1 LLLSQDLKKVQ
12 PWNQAAA
19 RCVWKKEQETDAGGW
34 QVDAWRAGTIQVH
47 SAASSFRPHSS
58 FVRQKVAALS
68 SLREASVAPSR
79 KSKRFWI
86 WLAAAVVVVV
96 ALLGIGAA
104 RLTRGSGIDLN
115 KLAKVT
121 RADVARSV
129 VATGKIQPITKVEV
143 KSKASGIVE
152 KLYVD
157 INNQVHKGQQL
168 AQLDQQEIVAQV
180 EAQRAQLAA
189 AEANVSTY
197 QANIEQDKVNAAAP
211 DLPMY
216 KATLDRN
223 LEMQKLGIVSR
234 QALDDANKDYL
245 AALTR
250 RDSAKAQIGVD
261 AARLKQARAQVL
273 QAQASLKQLEEQLSY
288 TTIVAPMD
296 GVILSRDVEIGDAV
310 SSILVL
316 GSTATLVMTE
326 GDINQ
331 VYVQGKV
338 DEADIAH
345 VYMSQPARIK
355 VESFRDRVF
364 NGKVTK
370 IAPLGVEKDN
380 VTTFEV
386 RVSID
391 NPGGELKANMTA
403 NAEIILDEHKGVLT
417 VPESA
422 VIYDSQ
428 KKATVEVPDK
438 KQKEGK
444 RKVPVTVGL
453 SNGSVTEILS
463 GLKEGDSVV
472 LQQ

>member
-1 LLLSQDLKKVQ
+1 M
-12 PWNQAAA
+12 
-19 RCVWKKEQETDAGGW
+19 
-34 QVDAWRAGTIQVH
+34 
-47 SAASSFRPHSS
+47 AASR
-58 FVRQKVAALS
+58 R
-68 SLREASVAPSR
+68 
-79 KSKRFWI
+79 SKRFWI
-86 WLAAAVVVVV
+86 WLVAGVVLVVLVLGV
-96 ALLGIGAA
+96 ALT
-104 RLTRGSGIDLN
+104 RLARGSAIDPN

-121 RADVARSV
+121 RGDVARSV

-157 INNQVHKGQQL
+157 INNQVRKGQQL
-168 AQLDQQEIVAQV
+168 AQLDQQEIAAQV

-223 LEMQKLGIVSR
+223 LQMQKEGIVSR

-250 RDSAKAQIGVD
+250 RDSSHAQIGVD
-261 AARLKQARAQVL
+261 TAKLKQARAQVM
-273 QAQASLKQLEEQLSY
+273 QSEASLKQLEEQLSY

-326 GDINQ
+326 GDINE

-345 VYMSQPARIK
+345 VYMAQPARIK

-364 NGKVTK
+364 QGKVTK

-403 NAEIILDEHKGVLT
+403 NAEILLDEHKGVLT
-417 VPESA
+417 VPENA
-422 VIYDSQ
+422 VIYDNQ
-428 KKATVEVPDK
+428 KKASVEIPDK

-463 GLKEGDSVV
+463 GLKEGDQVV